1 MGPAIALGVV
11 SVVASGCPPVAD
23 LGDYTDTE
31 VTATTTGGGGG
42 PGTQGE
48 TGAPTSSGS
57 GEPGSSTGGGE
68 STAGLGGQTEPG
80 DPSGSS
86 SEGTSAGSSSE
97 GTSAGSSSEGT
108 SAGSSAST
116 GDVGACGDMVVAA
129 PEQCDDGNVD
139 EWDGCLTDC
148 TFGPGTKAALG
159 LPDKLGGEEMY
170 WFAGV
175 PAQFIEANTHGLV
188 IGGRVV
194 DYLPDQIAAH
204 VTLVPIPDG
213 GPALWSYLEVAGMY
227 GRVPGPMATAA
238 DGSVVMAGQVYTE
251 QQNVDSG
258 GYLWLVRF
266 AADGQVVW
274 SHEFTEIFIKAE
286 DLELTPAGEIVIAGR
301 TNAFT
306 NLAPDVH
313 KFAADGTLSWTYH
326 EPDSLAYTSRYGG
339 VAVDDMGTIYVAGG
353 QFDLDDP
360 MLGRTILRALGPA
373 GALLWA
379 EEHVAPLPRTD
390 VFDLVLSADD
400 VLLLSGTQYAGDPEE
415 AIVIGAFDTTGG
427 SLWWKPW
434 TPLPGWHA
442 RAKRLAAAPDGGLY
456 AGGGVYLDGVF
467 KGFVV
472 RLDAQGEP
480 LWSRIEE
487 LGVEDLLLAPDGHLY
502 GLTPQAIAQYLP

>member
-1 MGPAIALGVV
+1 MRMSISGMGPAIALGAV
-11 SVVASGCPPVAD
+11 SVVVSGCPPVAD

-48 TGAPTSSGS
+48 TGGPTSSG
-57 GEPGSSTGGGE
+57 GEPGSSTSSGE
-68 STAGLGGQTEPG
+68 STAGLSGQTGPG
-80 DPSGSS
+80 DPSGST
-86 SEGTSAGSSSE
+86 GTSAGSSS
-97 GTSAGSSSEGT
+97 GSSS
-108 SAGSSAST
+108 ST
-116 GDVGACGDMVVAA
+116 GGDAGACGDMVVAA
-129 PEQCDDGNVD
+129 PEQCDDGNAD
-139 EWDGCLTDC
+139 EWDGCLSDC
-148 TFGPGTKAALG
+148 TFGPGTKAALVV
-159 LPDKLGGEEMY
+159 PDKLAAEQMY
-170 WFAGV
+170 WLAGV
-175 PAQFIEANTHGLV
+175 PVQFIEANTHGLV
-188 IGGRVV
+188 IGGGV
-194 DYLPDQIAAH
+194 DDYVPDQIAAH
-204 VTLVPIPDG
+204 VTLVPIPAG

-227 GRVPGPMATAA
+227 GRMPGPMATAA

-251 QQNVDSG
+251 EQDVDSG

-286 DLELTPAGEIVIAGR
+286 DLELTPGGEIVIAGR
-301 TNAFT
+301 TNAFI

-353 QFDLDDP
+353 QFDVDDP
-360 MLGRTILRALGPA
+360 MIGRTILRALGPA

-379 EEHVAPLPRTD
+379 EEHVAPVPRTD

-400 VLLLSGTQYAGDPEE
+400 VLLLSGTQYAGDAEE
-415 AIVIGAFDTTGG
+415 AIVIGAFDTGGG

-480 LWSRIEE
+480 LWSRIED

-502 GLTPQAIAQYLP
+502 GLTRQAIAQYLP